1 MTCAPSP
8 ASSEVA
14 LAVQCVDGSRHQVK
28 FTDSSTS
35 LWDVLVKVG
44 VVSDTGESVV
54 SGEPV
59 VVYMNTHVCGE
70 GALRGRSLKDLG
82 LTAGRAAL
90 RCGCV

>member
-1 MTCAPSP
+1 M
-8 ASSEVA
+8 
-14 LAVQCVDGSRHQVK
+14 
-28 FTDSSTS
+28 
-35 LWDVLVKVG
+35 KVG